1 MVDVQGLSDVPPQV
15 LDLLRIF
22 LDASSRGEQAV
33 LVLETRNSTL
43 TTKFRTVET
52 LTGAPATTRTRKKNP
67 ARARR
72 SQLRL
77 EKFQKKKEEEKKA
90 NEDHQAEIDNQVCSH
105 AAGDTSSKNKLV
117 VNLARKDNHDDG
129 GFV

>member
-15 LDLLRIF
+15 LVLLRIF

-43 TTKFRTVET
+43 TTKYRTVEN
-52 LTGAPATTRTRKKNP
+52 LTGAPVTTRTRRKNP

-77 EKFQKKKEEEKKA
+77 EEFQKKKEEKKKDNA
-90 NEDHQAEIDNQVCSH
+90 DHQAEIDNQVCRIVMPH
-105 AAGDTSSKNKLV
+105 
-117 VNLARKDNHDDG
+117 
-129 GFV
+129 